1 MADENNEITA
11 EELQVI
17 LNETFENGKY
27 DIRKI
32 F

>member
-17 LNETFENGKY
+17 LNETFENGENEL
-27 DIRKI
+27 RKI
-32 F
+32 V